1 MTENIPRMMTVRQ
14 VARTGLLSEHALRL
28 MLKAGKLPAIFVGN
42 KALINYD
49 RLCEQLATLGADL
62 TKEPAE
68 FFICAAGS
76 PIGGRRLLGHFTI
89 LSCRPFPKQPDMHP
103 LQFLHGVRLFVGH
116 PATSLLFP
124 LRQVARTGL
133 LS

>member
-49 RLCEQLATLGADL
+49 RLCEQLSTLGADL
-62 TKEPAE
+62 TKEPE
-68 FFICAAGS
+68 
-76 PIGGRRLLGHFTI
+76 
-89 LSCRPFPKQPDMHP
+89 KQWY
-103 LQFLHGVRLFVGH
+103 Q
-116 PATSLLFP
+116 
-124 LRQVARTGL
+124 
-133 LS
+133 